1 MRTYFRSALATTF
14 LATLLSVATIGLAQA
29 ATPAPKLTIG
39 LITTLSGGGAVL
51 GEELKRGWDIG
62 MQMVD
67 NKIGGLDTQVIVAD
81 DQLRPDVAV
90 SVANRMIT
98 EQKVDVVAG
107 VVWANILLAIYKP
120 VLNSGTILLTSNA
133 GPRQLAGKDCNKLF
147 MSTSWQ
153 SDQFGTATAIL
164 LNSDKINSAYLMAPN
179 YQAGRDILTAFT
191 KDFKGKTA
199 GTTFFKLGQTDFQ
212 AELSDI
218 SAQSPKSVV
227 VFAPGS
233 MGIAFMKQW
242 HALGLSKTIPLY
254 TINTIDATTLPAM
267 GDAAEGSMYVSIYD
281 ATSKSASNQK
291 FVSAFNKRFHRMP
304 TQYAMQA
311 YDAVMLLDKGIRAT
325 GGNIADK
332 AALVRAMRKVN
343 LDSPRGQMTYNVN
356 NDPIQDWY
364 KLGVVKGAD
373 GSQQIT
379 KLGLAVH
386 DLKDA
391 YYRECPLTW

>member
-1 MRTYFRSALATTF
+1 MNTYFSSALATT
-14 LATLLSVATIGLAQA
+14 LLSTVLSVVTVGVAQA
-29 ATPAPKLTIG
+29 ATPPPKLTVG

-62 MQMVD
+62 MQMVH
-67 NKIGGLDTQVIVAD
+67 NKIGGLDTNVIVAD

-90 SVANRMIT
+90 GIANRMIT

-107 VVWANILLAIYKP
+107 VVWSNILLAIYKP
-120 VLNSGTILLTSNA
+120 VLASGTVLLTSNA
-133 GPRQLAGKDCNKLF
+133 GPRQLAGSDCNKLF
-147 MSTSWQ
+147 ISTSWQ

-164 LNSDKINSAYLMAPN
+164 LNSDNIKSTYLMSPN
-179 YQAGRDILTAFT
+179 YQAGRDILTAFS
-191 KDFKGKTA
+191 KDFKGKIA
-199 GTTFFKLGQTDFQ
+199 GTDLFKLGQTDFQ
-212 AELSDI
+212 AELSEI
-218 SAQSPKSVV
+218 SAQKPKSVV

-281 ATSKSASNQK
+281 ARSKSPANQK
-291 FVSAFNKRFHRMP
+291 FVAAFKDRFHTMP
-304 TQYAMQA
+304 TQYEMQA
-311 YDAVMLLDKGIRAT
+311 YDAVMLLDKGIRAVH
-325 GGNIADK
+325 GNIADK

-343 LDSPRGQMTYNVN
+343 LDSPRGQMTYNIN

-364 KLGVVKGAD
+364 KMGVVKGSD
-373 GSQQIT
+373 GTQQIVR
-379 KLGLAVH
+379 LGLAVH

-391 YYRECPLTW
+391 YYKECHLTW